1 MVQIRMATEE
11 NREIIAAFQA
21 KMAQETENLT
31 LDEATLNE
39 GVMHV
44 LRDAEKGKYFVAEEE
59 GKVVASLLITYEWS
73 DWRNKTVL
81 WIQSVYVLPDYRKQ
95 GVFKNMYAHIKKWAS
110 EDNEVAGIRLYVD
123 KTNLRAIDVY
133 RKLGMDGE
141 HYRLFEWMKKE
152 KSL

>member
-11 NREIIAAFQA
+11 NRDIIVGFQM
-21 KMAQETENLT
+21 KMAKDTEGLV
-31 LDEATLNE
+31 LDEETINE

-59 GKVVASLLITYEWS
+59 GKVIASLLITYEWS

-81 WIQSVYVLPDYRKQ
+81 WIQSVYVLPEYRNQ
-95 GVFKNMYAHIKKWAS
+95 GVYKEMYSHIKKWAS
-110 EDNEVAGIRLYVD
+110 EDGNVAGIRLYVD
-123 KTNLRAIDVY
+123 KTNKQAMAVY

-141 HYRLFEWMKKE
+141 HYRLFEWMKD
-152 KSL
+152 

>member
-11 NREIIAAFQA
+11 NREIIAVFQA

-31 LDEATLNE
+31 LDKETLRE

-44 LRDAEKGKYFVAEEE
+44 LRNPEKGKYFVAEEN

-81 WIQSVYVLPDYRKQ
+81 WIQSVYVLPEYRKQ
-95 GVFKNMYAHIKKWAS
+95 GVFREMYTNIRQWA
-110 EDNEVAGIRLYVD
+110 EADKEVAGIRLYVD
-123 KTNLRAIDVY
+123 KTNLHAIEVY